1 MELVEL
7 AVKNALNLGATEAEA
22 YLQRVKAVRVE
33 FAKEIENLKT
43 VESMGIGLRVA
54 LGKRLAMYSTSI
66 LDENEIGEAAAR
78 AVKIAKVAPEDPHW
92 KHMNRI
98 FGKSS
103 AEGYY
108 DKTLSTLTYQEIVET
123 IGYAIKLMKDHDRR
137 VKPTIGILEIADT
150 NTSLANSYNESCER
164 EETYV
169 AVWMRTKAEE
179 AGMESTGSE
188 NQESRF
194 WEEIKFENLAVRAA
208 EKAVNFLKAKPIQS
222 GEMSVIFRNKV
233 FASILG
239 VILSGPINADWVQKG
254 RSPLSNKLGTQIAS
268 ENINIHDDGLMHG
281 GWRTKP
287 FDDEGY
293 PTRRT
298 PVVERGILQNYLYDT
313 YTALKDD
320 VESTGNAQ
328 RPRYWVTPQ
337 PSPNNLILEPG
348 EAMPEEIIHETM
360 QGIYIEDTI
369 GEWLSNP
376 VSGNL
381 NATVTHGYLVEDG
394 ELTEPIKGV
403 VISGNFYE
411 LLKEGIEIIGN
422 DPANNIQNYSPTV
435 KATQLTIAGK

>member
-1 MELVEL
+1 MALAEL
-7 AVKNALNLGATEAEA
+7 AVKNALSLGATEAEA
-22 YLQRVKAVRVE
+22 YLQRVKTVRVE
-33 FAKEIENLKT
+33 FANEIENLKT

-66 LDENEIGEAAAR
+66 LDESEIGEAATR

-98 FGKSS
+98 FSKSS

-108 DKTLSTLTYQEIVET
+108 DKALSTLPYREIVET
-123 IGYAIKLMKDHDRR
+123 VGSAIKLMKDYDRR
-137 VKPTIGILEIADT
+137 VKPTLGILEIADT
-150 NTSLANSYNESCER
+150 NTSLVNSYNESCER
-164 EETYV
+164 KETFV
-169 AVWMRTKAEE
+169 AVWVRTKAEE

-188 NQESRF
+188 HQEARF
-194 WEEIKFENLAVRAA
+194 WEEINFENLAVKAA
-208 EKAVNFLKAKPIQS
+208 EKAITFLKAKPIES
-222 GEMSVIFRNKV
+222 GEMSVIFKNKV

-254 RSPLSNKLGTQIAS
+254 RSPLSNKLGTQIALG
-268 ENINIHDDGLMHG
+268 NINILDDGLMHG
-281 GWRTKP
+281 GWQTKP

-293 PTRRT
+293 PTQRT
-298 PVVERGILQNYLYDT
+298 PVVKQGILQNHLYDS
-313 YTALKDD
+313 YTALKDG

-328 RPRYWVTPQ
+328 RRRYWVAPQ

-348 EAMPEEIIHETM
+348 EAKPEEIVQETRK
-360 QGIYIEDTI
+360 GIYVEDTI

-411 LLKEGIEIIGN
+411 LLKDGMEIIGN
-422 DPANNIQNYSPTV
+422 DQRNNMQNYSPTV